1 VFLCEY
7 PGGPLWFKNYV
18 KTKNQSTG
26 FTKYTLRI
34 TLYKYQI
41 RKSLLL
47 AGLINEPTN
56 KGISMKKG
64 IMREN
69 LRIALRAIRS
79 NRVRAVL
86 TICIIAF
93 GIMALIGIL
102 TAIDAIKNSLT
113 DQFTMMGAN
122 SFTISS
128 RGMNVQVMNDRIRTK
143 NYSRISYR
151 QAMEFKERFAELAWV
166 SVSFRAS
173 DLATVKFGKEETNPN
188 ITLMGVDENYVTVSG
203 YEIERGRDFTIEEL
217 RLNRRIII
225 LGAEPA
231 KALFPTGIDP
241 VGKEVSIA
249 GLKLLVTG
257 VLKSKG
263 ASAMS
268 DDNICFLPITA
279 ARQYFSQ
286 PNLNFRINVMPMN
299 PVNLDVMSGEAEA
312 VFRVVRNL
320 DPRDETDF
328 NISKSD
334 SIVAL
339 LLKNIRFV
347 TLAATLIGIITL
359 FGAAVGLMNIM
370 LVSVTERTREIGVR
384 KAIGAKP
391 GTIKYQF
398 LFESVMIGQLGGL
411 FGIILGIV
419 IGNLVASALKSS
431 FIIPWLW
438 ALMGVIVC
446 FLVGV
451 ISGYAPAVK
460 AANIDPIEALRH
472 E

>member
-1 VFLCEY
+1 
-7 PGGPLWFKNYV
+7 
-18 KTKNQSTG
+18 
-26 FTKYTLRI
+26 
-34 TLYKYQI
+34 
-41 RKSLLL
+41 
-47 AGLINEPTN
+47 
-56 KGISMKKG
+56 MKKG
-64 IMREN
+64 IVKEN

-79 NRVRAVL
+79 NKVRSIL

-122 SFTISS
+122 SFSITS
-128 RGMNVQVMNDRIRTK
+128 RGMNVQVGNDRIRTK

-151 QAMEFKERFAELAWV
+151 EAMEFKSRFTEAAWV
-166 SVSFRAS
+166 SVSERAT
-173 DLATVKFGKEETNPN
+173 DLATVKFGTEETNPN
-188 ITLMGVDENYVTVSG
+188 ITLWGVDENYVTVSG
-203 YEIERGRDFTIEEL
+203 YEIDKGRDFTVEEL
-217 RLNRRIII
+217 RLNRRNII
-225 LGAEPA
+225 LGSEIAND
-231 KALFPTGIDP
+231 LFPSGVDP
-241 VGKEVSIA
+241 LGQDVSIA
-249 GLKLLVTG
+249 GLKFRVSG

-268 DDNICFLPITA
+268 DDNICLIPITT
-279 ARQYFSQ
+279 ARQYYSR
-286 PNLNFRINVMPMN
+286 PNMSFRINIMPMN
-299 PVNLDVMSGEAEA
+299 PVNLDVMAGEAEA
-312 VFRVVRNL
+312 VFRIVRNL
-320 DPRDETDF
+320 DPRDESDF

-339 LLKNIRFV
+339 LLKNIKFV

-391 GTIKYQF
+391 ATIKYQF
-398 LFESVMIGQLGGL
+398 LFESVMIGQMGGL
-411 FGIILGIV
+411 FGITLGII
-419 IGNLVASALKSS
+419 IGNLVASALKSH

-438 ALMGVIVC
+438 VLMGVIVC
-446 FLVGV
+446 FIVGV
-451 ISGYAPAVK
+451 VSGYAPAVK
-460 AANIDPIEALRH
+460 AANIDPIEALRY